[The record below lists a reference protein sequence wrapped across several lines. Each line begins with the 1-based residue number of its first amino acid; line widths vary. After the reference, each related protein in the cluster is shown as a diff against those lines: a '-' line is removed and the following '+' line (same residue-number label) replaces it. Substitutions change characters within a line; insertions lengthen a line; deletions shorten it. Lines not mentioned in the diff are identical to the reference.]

1 MRDIPSTFFEKTT
14 SVVCLFFMLKLLQYC
29 NYIIIVMQI
38 KLMLLLLLLLV
49 VLDAP
54 MFLFK
59 RKMVRR
65 YEEQHQYYDFIQ
77 IVY

>member
-1 MRDIPSTFFEKTT
+1 
-14 SVVCLFFMLKLLQYC
+14 
-29 NYIIIVMQI
+29 
-38 KLMLLLLLLLV
+38 MLLLLLLLV